1 MYVLGESIV
10 NPSGVISFKI
20 CARMSHA
27 FHSLEMSLAHMSGSS
42 TCDQVKNAILVL
54 PARSH
59 SGFCQLSR
67 DR

>member
-10 NPSGVISFKI
+10 NPSGVIPFKI
-20 CARMSHA
+20 SARMSHA
-27 FHSLEMSLAHMSGSS
+27 FHSLEMSLALVSGSS
-42 TCDQVKNAILVL
+42 TCTQVKNVILVL
-54 PARSH
+54 PAGSH